1 MIDPTATLTDPATQ
15 KLLGLYA
22 HTLTHRREAAEDLLQ
37 ETNALAWASLKAGK
51 YRERAGVSITSWLRV
66 LMRHTWM
73 NHVRA
78 DAIRQQYAA
87 RLPRPRHNPARQE
100 MYVAWREVERA
111 LTHLPY
117 EGETLRLHIQGYSQ
131 EEISAMTGTNYN
143 TVAVRVH
150 RGRKKLT
157 EMCC

>member
-1 MIDPTATLTDPATQ
+1 MLDPTATLTDPPTQ
-15 KLLGLYA
+15 KLLWLYA
-22 HTLTHRREAAEDLLQ
+22 HNLTHRREAAEDLLQ

-51 YRERAGVSITSWLRV
+51 YREREGVSIKSWLLV

-73 NHVRA
+73 NQVRA
-78 DAIRQQYAA
+78 EAIRQKYAA
-87 RLPRPRHNPARQE
+87 SLPGPRPHPARQE
-100 MYVAWREVERA
+100 TYVAWREVERA
-111 LTHLPY
+111 LTQLPY

-131 EEISAMTGTNYN
+131 EEISALTGTSYN

-157 EMCC
+157 RMFV

>member
-1 MIDPTATLTDPATQ
+1 MSDPTATLTDPATQ

-37 ETNALAWASLKAGK
+37 DTNALAWASLQAGK
-51 YRERAGVSITSWLRV
+51 YRARAGGSIQAWLMV

-78 DAIRQQYAA
+78 EAIRQTYAA
-87 RLPRPRHNPARQE
+87 SLPGPRQHPSRQE
-100 MYVAWREVERA
+100 TYVAWREVERA
-111 LTHLPY
+111 LTQLPY

-131 EEISAMTGTNYN
+131 EEISAMTGTSYN

-157 EMCC
+157 RMCL

>member
-1 MIDPTATLTDPATQ
+1 MSDPTATLTDPPTQ
-15 KLLGLYA
+15 QRLWRYA
-22 HTLTHRREAAEDLLQ
+22 QHLTHRREAAEDLLQ

-157 EMCC
+157 EMFC

>member
-1 MIDPTATLTDPATQ
+1 MIDPAATLTDPPTQ
-15 KLLGLYA
+15 KLLWLYA
-22 HTLTHRREAAEDLLQ
+22 QHLTHRREAAEDLVQ

-51 YRERAGVSITSWLRV
+51 YRERAGVSITSWLLV

-73 NHVRA
+73 NQVRA
-78 DAIRQQYAA
+78 AAIRQQYAA
-87 RLPRPRHNPARQE
+87 SRPGPRHNPARQE
-100 MYVAWREVERA
+100 TYVAWREVERA

-131 EEISAMTGTNYN
+131 AEISAMTGTSYN

-157 EMCC
+157 AMFL

>member
-1 MIDPTATLTDPATQ
+1 MIDPTATLSDPPTQ
-15 KLLGLYA
+15 KRLWLYA

-51 YRERAGVSITSWLRV
+51 YREREGASIQSWLLV
-66 LMRHTWM
+66 LMRRTWL
-73 NHVRA
+73 NQVRA
-78 DAIRQQYAA
+78 EAIRQKYAA
-87 RLPRPRHNPARQE
+87 SLPGPRHNTARQE
-100 MYVAWREVERA
+100 TYVAWREVERA

-131 EEISAMTGTNYN
+131 EEISAMTGTSYN

-157 EMCC
+157 EMFL